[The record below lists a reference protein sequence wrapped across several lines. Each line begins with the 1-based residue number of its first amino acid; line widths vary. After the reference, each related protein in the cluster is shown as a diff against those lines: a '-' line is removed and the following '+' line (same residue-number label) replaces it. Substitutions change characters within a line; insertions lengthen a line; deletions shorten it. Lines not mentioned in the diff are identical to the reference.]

1 MSCGGS
7 MLLDL
12 YLEESTARHPHK
24 TALICGAHRATYAEV
39 NGGANAL
46 AHTFKAMG
54 MQRQDRVCIYYENS
68 VATVQRLFAALK
80 ACGIFL
86 VVNPQVKGGK
96 LAYILND
103 CQAHIL
109 VLGRRNLQAIEQ
121 DLLACQDVQHIV
133 LVDLDPDADTGAG

>member
-68 VATVQRLFAALK
+68 VAIVQGLFAAPK
-80 ACGIFL
+80 ACGILL
-86 VVNPQVKGGK
+86 V
-96 LAYILND
+96 
-103 CQAHIL
+103 AH
-109 VLGRRNLQAIEQ
+109 
-121 DLLACQDVQHIV
+121 
-133 LVDLDPDADTGAG
+133 PTGTASKISKAA